1 MKKAV
6 KIILSITAA
15 IIVCTSLLCGV
26 MIYKTEYRLTDKGTE
41 LSPDGKYS
49 VLFQMVGEPD
59 WPFGATTVR
68 ATVTDIETGEKIEVI
83 QTDIHDDGAVL
94 RDYNWEVKWEEDEV
108 EIIFIGSEQED
119 KGYIVA
125 LD

>member
-6 KIILSITAA
+6 KIILCIVLAVVLFVAA
-15 IIVCTSLLCGV
+15 SVGRTVYI
-26 MIYKTEYRLTDKGTE
+26 TEYRLTDKGTE

-68 ATVTDIETGEKIEVI
+68 VTVKNTETGEEIEVI
-83 QTDIHDDGAVL
+83 QTDIHDDGALL
-94 RDYNWEVKWEEDEV
+94 RENNWNVEWYEEEVK
-108 EIIFIGSEQED
+108 ITLIGSEQNND
-119 KGYIVA
+119 VYNID
-125 LD
+125 LR